1 MTTNSAGMVYVETS
15 IISYLTARSPREL
28 LAAAWQASTI
38 DWWDNHRHRFQLFTS
53 ELTFQEASRGD
64 RAASARR
71 LAALEYV
78 TLLEVTGVM
87 RQFAD
92 VIVKEEVLPASAWI
106 DAAHIAVCGVSGID
120 YLLTWNFHHLT
131 NPRTRNLI
139 HALCE
144 RYGYT
149 SPQICSPFELIGLTG
164 EIIDG

>member
-28 LAAAWQASTI
+28 LAAAWQAATI

-53 ELTFQEASRGD
+53 ELTFQEASRSD

-71 LAALEYV
+71 LAALE
-78 TLLEVTGVM
+78 GM
-87 RQFAD
+87 
-92 VIVKEEVLPASAWI
+92 IVLPYTDAVDRLVAVFTRSSAVPEGSRD
-106 DAAHIAVCGVSGID
+106 DAVHIAEAAVHGID
-120 YLLTWNFHHLT
+120 YLLSWNFRHL
-131 NPRTRNLI
+131 NNVVAQPLI
-139 HALCE
+139 RALCDQE
-144 RYGYT
+144 GYT